1 MSVERVMVIV
11 AEMDEGAFG
20 KRVLEDVFTTVVEN
34 GEKKY
39 YINGTNVTKD
49 EGNKKFLTIKNKSE
63 KFYTKVLKKNEMEE
77 AIEILDDKI
86 DKYTDYIEDY
96 KQKREADMKNRML
109 RDVISM
115 LKDVKWGE

>member
-96 KQKREADMKNRML
+96 KQKREADIKNRML